1 MGKGDKKGNKSKVS
15 INRDGINVDMTDV
28 DIDLGLDSVDEKDA
42 VIAKQRRENRRG
54 NKIEKELL
62 FSQTNYMI
70 IGVGLL
76 MVIVGFFLMS
86 GGHNGPDEWKEE
98 VIYSFIRITVS
109 PLVILS
115 GLGVV
120 IYAIFK
126 SSEETP
132 QNIEA

>member
-1 MGKGDKKGNKSKVS
+1 MGKGDNNKNKLEENIHTEIEGVE
-15 INRDGINVDMTDV
+15 IDV
-28 DIDLGLDSVDEKDA
+28 DKKDA
-42 VIAKQRRENRRG
+42 AIAKQRRESRRG
-54 NKIEKELL
+54 NKVEKELL
-62 FSQTNYMI
+62 FSQTNYVI

-86 GGHNGPDEWKEE
+86 GGHNAPDEWEKD
-98 VIYSFIRITVS
+98 VIYSFMRITVS

-126 SSEETP
+126 SSDEMP
-132 QNIEA
+132 QNLEA